1 MTRSG
6 RTAAGPLAARA
17 LTSLRLRAA
26 DAAELALGRRD
37 ELVPPRRLRNL
48 TGNSDFEA
56 TGEEFGRHLSE
67 LAGLTSSD
75 RVLDIGC
82 GAGRIARVLARQLRP
97 PGSYDG
103 FDVISESVAWCG
115 AHYRR
120 TAAPFRFVH
129 ANLYN
134 AFYNPGGVGDASGY
148 RFPYPDGSFDLVV
161 ASSVFTHL
169 RAEAADHYLRE
180 AVRVLAPGGRLF
192 STWFLLDE
200 TGDRDRPELIHFE
213 PLEGPEATADRSLPE
228 SAVAYD
234 AGWVRE
240 RAEAH
245 DLVLR
250 GPVMW
255 GSWSGR
261 RGPTS
266 QDIVVAY
273 RRD

>member
-17 LTSLRLRAA
+17 LMSLRLRAA

-75 RVLDIGC
+75 RVLDVGC
-82 GAGRIARVLARQLRP
+82 GAGRIARVLAGQLRP

-103 FDVISESVAWCG
+103 FDVVPQSIDWCRE
-115 AHYRR
+115 HYRR

-134 AFYNPGGVGDASGY
+134 AFYNPGGAGDASGY

-161 ASSVFTHL
+161 ATSVFTHL
-169 RAEAADHYLRE
+169 RAEASDHYLSE
-180 AVRVLAPGGRLF
+180 TVRVLAPGGRLF

-200 TGDRDRPELIHFE
+200 GERAHAELIHFE
-213 PLEGPEATADRSLPE
+213 PLEGPEATADRALPE

-234 AGWVRE
+234 AAWVRE
-240 RAEAH
+240 RTEAH

-250 GPVMW
+250 GPVIW

-273 RRD
+273 RRG